1 MTQLYAGVGRANLT
15 PAIGAW
21 LVGFR
26 GRASECTAIHDDL
39 YATALVL
46 ANGDEKVA
54 IVSCDLIAVHPQ
66 VVAEVRELVR
76 STTDIPA
83 RNVMICCSHT
93 HSGPPGY
100 AVEGSHAI
108 DRAYAAY
115 LPFRL
120 AGAVRLANDNLR
132 PARLGHGSGEA
143 AIATNR
149 RQVIGEG
156 RTILGAN
163 PDGPLDR
170 EVGLLRIDSAEGDP
184 LATLLNYACHPVIL
198 GPSSLV
204 VSADFVGRT
213 REVVEGATGAPM
225 LFLQGACGD
234 INPLG
239 GVTEDYRGCERLGTV
254 LAGESIRVLAGIEP
268 RLTDVR
274 LMAFNLELDLPVR
287 PLPGQVPATWP
298 DVQDVLDKEFAWA
311 ARMGDAGA
319 MIEVQ
324 ALAIGDIAI
333 VSAAAE
339 PFVATGM
346 AVKAASPFAQTF
358 FAGYTNGCVG
368 YVPTAD
374 AYPHRGYEVAEAHI
388 GYRLPAPVA
397 PEAEGM
403 LVRACIDALRQVS
416 AAAEASWRPS

>member
-1 MTQLYAGVGRANLT
+1 MDESVPQEALSVQMLRADFL
-15 PAIGAW
+15 
-21 LVGFR
+21 
-26 GRASECTAIHDDL
+26 
-39 YATALVL
+39 
-46 ANGDEKVA
+46 
-54 IVSCDLIAVHPQ
+54 
-66 VVAEVRELVR
+66 
-76 STTDIPA
+76 
-83 RNVMICCSHT
+83 VMICCSHT

-100 AVEGSHAI
+100 AVEVSHAI

-120 AGAVRLANDNLR
+120 AGAVRLANDNFR

-225 LFLQGACGD
+225 LFVQGACGD

-254 LAGESIRVLAGIEP
+254 LAGEAIRVLAGIES

-298 DVQDVLDKEFAWA
+298 DVQDVLDKEFPWA
-311 ARMGDAGA
+311 AGMGDAGA

-339 PFVATGM
+339 PFVA
-346 AVKAASPFAQTF
+346 VKAVSPFAQTF
-358 FAGYTNGCVG
+358 FADYTNGCVG

-403 LVRACIDALRQVS
+403 LVRACIDALRQVN
-416 AAAEASWRPS
+416 AAAEASWQPS